1 MTKKRTM
8 KLLEAKKRAAQ
19 RKARMCARKQPE
31 RYTYIDCLRDVTPV
45 PTGVNGTTLY
55 QTLMVGSMVTVVT
68 TANGVKSSGIG
79 FFESPH

>member
-8 KLLEAKKRAAQ
+8 NIREAKKRAAQ
-19 RKARMCARKQPE
+19 RKTRMCARKQPE
-31 RYTYIDCLRDVTPV
+31 RYTYIDCLRDEAPV

-68 TANGVKSSGIG
+68 TANGIRDLGIG
-79 FFESPH
+79 FFENPH